1 MLSSERPEQRGR
13 AYGGVT
19 AADRRSQR
27 RALLMDV
34 AREVLST
41 DGLAAISIRRV
52 CKQANLSPRYFYE
65 SFTNVDE
72 LLDSVIERV
81 AADAMDRVVAV
92 AESRSPTTSLTGL
105 ARQGV
110 EAMVAVYAD
119 DPGPLQIL
127 RAGGDAAM
135 RARRDALAKQ
145 TLAQMRGYLNTAAG
159 EGADATLIDVAAH
172 LLFSGWLGT
181 LSAYADGELDIS
193 RDDLVDRLACL
204 LVGVVRSIRD
214 DPRLAV

>member
-1 MLSSERPEQRGR
+1 
-13 AYGGVT
+13 
-19 AADRRSQR
+19 
-27 RALLMDV
+27 MDV
-34 AREVLST
+34 ALEVLAS

-65 SFTNVDE
+65 SFTNVDQ

-81 AADAMDRVVAV
+81 TADAMDRVAAV
-92 AESRSPTTSLTGL
+92 AGSRSSTTSLTGL

-110 EAMVAVYAD
+110 EVMVAVYAD

-127 RAGGDAAM
+127 RVGDAATK
-135 RARRDALAKQ
+135 ARRDNVAEQ
-145 TLAQMRGYLNTAAG
+145 TLVQMRGYLNAAVG

-181 LSAYADGELDIS
+181 LSAYTDGELDIS
-193 RDDLVDRLACL
+193 RDELVDRLAHL

-214 DPRLAV
+214 DGTKPAR